1 MKKILLISDTH
12 GHLDK
17 ALIKHIQAADEV
29 WHAGDIGDIS
39 LCEQISKIT
48 PLRAVYGNIDNQIIR
63 QSHPEILFFT
73 CEKLEVFM
81 IHIGAIPGKL
91 PPKIKELIKEKKP
104 KLFICG
110 HSHIL
115 KVMYDKELEVLYMN
129 PGAAGV
135 HGFHSVKTALRFE
148 IEGTEIKNLAVIELG
163 SRTSLTLSHGSE

>member
-12 GHLDK
+12 GHLDA
-17 ALIKHIQAADEV
+17 ALIKHIRAADEV
-29 WHAGDIGDIS
+29 WHAGDIGDIT
-39 LCEQISKIT
+39 LCEKIAKIT
-48 PLRAVYGNIDNQIIR
+48 PLRAVYGNIDNQVIR
-63 QSHPEILFFT
+63 LSYPEILFFT
-73 CEKLEVFM
+73 CEMVPVLM

-91 PPKIKELIKEKKP
+91 PPKIKELIKDKKT

-115 KVMYDKELEVLYMN
+115 KVMFDKEMDLLYMN

-135 HGFHSVKTALRFE
+135 HGFHTVKTALRFE

-163 SRTSLTLSHGSE
+163 SRTSLTLPHGSE